1 MEEVHA
7 VLGATGSA
15 GRAVVHELAS
25 RNKRVRAVSRTGHG
39 DPLPGTEHIRT
50 DVTNIA
56 ALREAC
62 RGASVVY
69 HCVNVPYQLW
79 AAQLLPIAEAII
91 DAAAAAGARLIV
103 MDNLYMYG
111 RTKGPMTE
119 ATPRNAQGKKG
130 RLRATLE
137 VRLLEAHRSGRVRV
151 AIGRASDF
159 YGAKANSAP
168 MFLAVEPAL
177 KGRTASWLGSLDAP
191 HTLSYLPDV
200 GWGLVTLAERDGS
213 LGEVWHLPAAKALT
227 GRQFFEM
234 VFHELGQPP
243 RIRVL
248 RRPVMLLGGLFSP
261 LIREATEVLYQYE
274 YPFVMD
280 ASKFTRAFGDRVTP
294 HRDAIHQTI
303 EALREESPMNGGG
316 KR

>member
-15 GRAVVHELAS
+15 GRAVVRELAS
-25 RNKRVRAVSRTGHG
+25 RSKQVRAVSRTGRG
-39 DPLPGTEHIRT
+39 DPLPGTEHIRA
-50 DVTNIA
+50 DVTNIT

-91 DAAAAAGARLIV
+91 EAAAAEGAKLIV
-103 MDNLYMYG
+103 IDNLYMYG

-130 RLRATLE
+130 CLRAALE
-137 VRLLEAHRSGRVRV
+137 VRLLEAHRSGRVGL

-177 KGRTASWLGSLDAP
+177 KRKDGF
-191 HTLSYLPDV
+191 
-200 GWGLVTLAERDGS
+200 LV
-213 LGEVWHLPAAKALT
+213 
-227 GRQFFEM
+227 
-234 VFHELGQPP
+234 GQP
-243 RIRVL
+243 
-248 RRPVMLLGGLFSP
+248 
-261 LIREATEVLYQYE
+261 
-274 YPFVMD
+274 
-280 ASKFTRAFGDRVTP
+280 
-294 HRDAIHQTI
+294 
-303 EALREESPMNGGG
+303 
-316 KR
+316 